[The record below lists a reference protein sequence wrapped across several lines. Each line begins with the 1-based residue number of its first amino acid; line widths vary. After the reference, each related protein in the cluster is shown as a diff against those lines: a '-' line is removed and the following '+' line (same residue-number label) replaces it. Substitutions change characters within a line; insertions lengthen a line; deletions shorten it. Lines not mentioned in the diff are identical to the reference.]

1 MSKCMKDTFGRNIDY
16 LRISITQRCN
26 LACTYCM
33 PKEISEEKEDVLTY
47 DEIIELVEIFA
58 QSGIRKIKL
67 TGGEPLVRK
76 NVSVLVKNLLKV
88 KGIEEVTL
96 TTNGILLDAQ
106 VEDLYAAGIRHINV
120 SLDTLDEEIYHR
132 ITGQYGVSRVWKGI
146 LHALS
151 LGMHIKINVVAVKER
166 TRKEII
172 ELVNLAKEYPLH
184 VRFIELMPIG
194 MGKQQKRLEEEVVR
208 SWIKD
213 ALCTVHFR

>member
-76 NVSVLVKNLLKV
+76 KCVC
-88 KGIEEVTL
+88 
-96 TTNGILLDAQ
+96 A
-106 VEDLYAAGIRHINV
+106 
-120 SLDTLDEEIYHR
+120 
-132 ITGQYGVSRVWKGI
+132 
-146 LHALS
+146 
-151 LGMHIKINVVAVKER
+151 
-166 TRKEII
+166 
-172 ELVNLAKEYPLH
+172 
-184 VRFIELMPIG
+184 
-194 MGKQQKRLEEEVVR
+194 
-208 SWIKD
+208 
-213 ALCTVHFR
+213 C